1 MPNLTHDMTREPATP
16 ALAPRRLA
24 PRWLAPRR
32 LATRLLVFA
41 AILSTGGC
49 FSLSRGAPPPQHY
62 VLGTGAATAADR
74 LAAER
79 LAAERVAAD
88 RAAAAAAGADRAT
101 VAAGPP
107 VVGLRLPRLA
117 DYLSTPFI
125 VVRRGDH
132 QVEFTE
138 YHRWGEDLGSAINRT
153 VAGLLAERA
162 PAHRV
167 VTAPWPGGTPPAQ
180 VIQLQVLRFEGT
192 APETPERTTG
202 EGATGQAHLLATWEI
217 LRASDG
223 ALLARGTTE
232 VREDGWIVGDFGGLV
247 RLLDRG
253 LRRLADD
260 LALNLAAHPA
270 PEPAPSQGPSPG
282 PSPESTPAR

>member
-1 MPNLTHDMTREPATP
+1 MPNLIRSTTRDRANPGIATHA
-16 ALAPRRLA
+16 
-24 PRWLAPRR
+24 

-41 AILSTGGC
+41 ALLSMGGC
-49 FSLSRGAPPPQHY
+49 FSLSRGALPPQHY
-62 VLGTGAATAADR
+62 VLGADASVAAVDR
-74 LAAER
+74 AAAER
-79 LAAERVAAD
+79 LDAARPGAAS
-88 RAAAAAAGADRAT
+88 
-101 VAAGPP
+101 PL
-107 VVGLRLPRLA
+107 VVGLRLPRMA
-117 DYLSTPFI
+117 DYLASPFI

-162 PAHRV
+162 PSHRV

-192 APETPERTTG
+192 APEGPESATG
-202 EGATGQAHLLATWEI
+202 GGATGQAHLLATWEI

-223 ALLARGTTE
+223 ALVARGTTE
-232 VREDGWIVGDFGGLV
+232 VREDGWTVGDFAGLV

-260 LALNLAAHPA
+260 LARNLETSLATEPAMEPAMDPATEPATDPEVNPPA
-270 PEPAPSQGPSPG
+270 P
-282 PSPESTPAR
+282 R